1 MCMLTAHLK
10 SRNPGALPVRP
21 YTYRVFAAES
31 SRSSNIPTFL
41 AAAVSVRARCVCLS
55 LSLARARVCVWCRLT
70 LCHCSG
76 HSALCAHAL
85 LKCQQLSRLV
95 SGGSGVVCTVLWSCA
110 PQLHRVCVHTVRVPH
125 TLTQQKLT
133 PQSLCAREAR
143 FFQLF
148 GTHFSLCALSH
159 TTRHRRAGRDG
170 APAAWAGRA
179 RGRPRLK
186 HADYYASSI
195 VHRQLSYACSRF

>member
-1 MCMLTAHLK
+1 MLTAHLK

-95 SGGSGVVCTVLWSCA
+95 SGGSRVVCCSTA
-110 PQLHRVCVHTVRVPH
+110 PQSVCAHCACAAHTH
-125 TLTQQKLT
+125 TTKT
-133 PQSLCAREAR
+133 HTAESLCKRGTFFSTFWHTFFTVCSLTHDTTQARGPRRGAGCVGRAR
-143 FFQLF
+143 
-148 GTHFSLCALSH
+148 A
-159 TTRHRRAGRDG
+159 G
-170 APAAWAGRA
+170 APALEA
-179 RGRPRLK
+179 R
-186 HADYYASSI
+186 
-195 VHRQLSYACSRF
+195 

>member
-41 AAAVSVRARCVCLS
+41 AAAVSVRARCVPIS
-55 LSLARARVCVWCRLT
+55 LSRARACVCVVSSDSVPLLRPLST
-70 LCHCSG
+70 LCTRTAQMST
-76 HSALCAHAL
+76 ALSTGLWWVGWCA
-85 LKCQQLSRLV
+85 
-95 SGGSGVVCTVLWSCA
+95 A

-125 TLTQQKLT
+125 TLTQQTLT

-195 VHRQLSYACSRF
+195 VHRQLSYARSRF

>member
-1 MCMLTAHLK
+1 MLTAHLK

-41 AAAVSVRARCVCLS
+41 AAAVSRVCVRARCVLS
-55 LSLARARVCVWCRLT
+55 LSRARVCVWCRLT

-95 SGGSGVVCTVLWSCA
+95 SGGSGGVLLHSSTECVCTLCVCRTHSHNKNS
-110 PQLHRVCVHTVRVPH
+110 HRRVSVQERHVFFNFLAHIFHCV
-125 TLTQQKLT
+125 
-133 PQSLCAREAR
+133 
-143 FFQLF
+143 
-148 GTHFSLCALSH
+148 LSH
-159 TTRHRRAGRDG
+159 TRHDTGARAATGRRLRGPG
-170 APAAWAGRA
+170 A
-179 RGRPRLK
+179 RGGAR
-186 HADYYASSI
+186 A
-195 VHRQLSYACSRF
+195 

>member
-95 SGGSGVVCTVLWSCA
+95 SGGSGGVLLHSSTECVCTLCVCRTHSHNKNS
-110 PQLHRVCVHTVRVPH
+110 HRRVSVQERHVFFNFLAHIFHCV
-125 TLTQQKLT
+125 
-133 PQSLCAREAR
+133 
-143 FFQLF
+143 
-148 GTHFSLCALSH
+148 LSH
-159 TTRHRRAGRDG
+159 TRHDTGARAATGRRLRGPG
-170 APAAWAGRA
+170 A
-179 RGRPRLK
+179 RGGAR
-186 HADYYASSI
+186 A
-195 VHRQLSYACSRF
+195 